1 MSIEAHMQHLLS
13 SRQPPKTFC
22 PSEVARRLT
31 ADELQDLGYGEE
43 DWRSAM
49 PEIRRL
55 AFELRAQGEVEV
67 LQKGEVLADDV
78 GLDEVVG
85 PIRLRRASGR

>member
-1 MSIEAHMQHLLS
+1 MSIQKHMQDFLQ
-13 SRQPPKTFC
+13 SRHPPKTFC

-31 ADELQDLGYGEE
+31 VDELQGLEYEE
-43 DWRSAM
+43 WRDAM

-55 AFELRAQGEVEV
+55 AFEMRRRGEIEV

-85 PIRLRRASGR
+85 PIRLRRVVDR

>member
-1 MSIEAHMQHLLS
+1 MALLNHLHDLLA
-13 SRQPPKTFC
+13 SREPPKTFC

-31 ADELQDLGYGEE
+31 ADELQDLGYGK
-43 DWRSAM
+43 DWRNAM

-78 GLDEVVG
+78 GLDDVVG

>member
-1 MSIEAHMQHLLS
+1 MD

-31 ADELQDLGYGEE
+31 VDELQDLGHADGG
-43 DWRSAM
+43 WRDAM
-49 PEIRRL
+49 PEVRRI
-55 AFELRAQGEVEV
+55 AFEMREQGEVEV

-78 GLDEVVG
+78 GPDNVVG
-85 PIRLRRASGR
+85 PIRLRRAGGG